1 MRVESDFRDGRLEL
15 SFELDRNDREH
26 LENSDSKMNE
36 GLEVYVDLGSEVKEL
51 HPDQVALATILIC
64 NPFVGKELHL
74 PGPVSEAF
82 YNSVSSVIS
91 RYRIQKNCVED
102 IVPMSAKNRSLP
114 SLAFS
119 GGADSTA
126 ALSVMP
132 GETIPVFLNRP
143 ETRGSRYD
151 PDAAL
156 EICRGI
162 GESGYDVQI
171 VDSNL
176 EFIRDPVGFPTDLAH
191 AVPVVL
197 LADSLD
203 IGSVSFGTIME
214 SGYGI
219 GHEKF
224 HDYRFTAH
232 KKFFGR
238 MFDSIGIELAMPVIG
253 VSEVGTAMIC
263 GKSPFGHYSQS
274 CIRGTWLRPC
284 MSCWKCFRKELL
296 AVSLGLS
303 DSQDLVSMM
312 ETNEVQIRL
321 SSFPISH
328 ENVIIYA
335 IQRMDL
341 EEHPYLKP
349 VASKLD
355 MSARLDFLET
365 WYPCSIDLV
374 PHKMRHSVRSKILQ
388 FLDVMSPD
396 QESDFMKWDM
406 HDHLESDRA
415 KKAQE
420 RLTSVWQDFSSRFG
434 K

>member
-1 MRVESDFRDGRLEL
+1 MRVESNFTDGRLEL
-15 SFELDRNDREH
+15 SFQLDKDDREH
-26 LENSDSKMNE
+26 LENSNSKMNE
-36 GLEVYVDLGSEVKEL
+36 GLEIYIDLGSEVKEL
-51 HPDQVALATILIC
+51 HQDQIALATILIC
-64 NPFVGKELHL
+64 NPFVGKKLHL
-74 PGPVSEAF
+74 PSPVSSSF
-82 YNSVSSVIS
+82 YDSVSSVIS
-91 RYRIQKNCVED
+91 RYKISRNIADD
-102 IVPMSAKNRSLP
+102 IVPMSSSTRENP

-143 ETRGSRYD
+143 ETSGSSYD
-151 PDAAL
+151 SDAAL

-162 GESGYDVQI
+162 EESGYDIRI

-176 EFIRDPVGFPTDLAH
+176 EFVRDPVGFPTDLAH

-197 LADSLD
+197 LANSLE

-224 HDYRFTAH
+224 HDYKTTAH
-232 KKFFGR
+232 RRFFGR
-238 MFDSIGIELAMPVIG
+238 MFNSIGIELSMPVIG

-263 GKSPFGHYSQS
+263 GKSPFGFYSQS
-274 CIRGTWLRPC
+274 CIRGTWMRPC

-296 AVSLGLS
+296 SVSLGLS

-321 SSFPISH
+321 SAFPISH
-328 ENVIIYA
+328 ENVITYA
-335 IQRMDL
+335 IQRLDL
-341 EEHPYLKP
+341 EEHPYLKKL
-349 VASKLD
+349 ASKLD
-355 MSARLDFLET
+355 MTVRLDFLEA
-365 WYPCSIDLV
+365 WHPGSIDLV
-374 PHKMRHSVRSKILQ
+374 PDRMRHSVRSKILQ

-406 HDHLESDRA
+406 RGHLASNRA
-415 KKAQE
+415 KDAQE
-420 RLTSVWQDFSSRFG
+420 KLTTSWQDFSSRFG

>member
-1 MRVESDFRDGRLEL
+1 MRVGSNFRDGRLEL
-15 SFELDRNDREH
+15 NFELDQYDREH
-26 LENSDSKMNE
+26 LKNSNSKMND
-36 GLEVYVDLGSEVKEL
+36 GLVVYVDLGNEVKEL
-51 HPDQVALATILIC
+51 HQDQVALATILIC

-74 PGPVSEAF
+74 PTPVSEEF
-82 YNSVSSVIS
+82 YDSVSSVIS
-91 RYRIQKNCVED
+91 RYRIKKNCLDD
-102 IVPMSAKNRSLP
+102 IVPMSSNPRSVP
-114 SLAFS
+114 ALAFS

-143 ETRGSRYD
+143 ETRESRYD
-151 PDAAL
+151 SDAPL

-162 GESGYDVQI
+162 GESGYDIRI

-176 EFIRDPVGFPTDLAH
+176 EFVRDPVGFPTDLAH
-191 AVPVVL
+191 AVPIVL
-197 LADSLD
+197 MANSLE

-224 HDYRFTAH
+224 HDYKTTAH
-232 KKFFGR
+232 RKFFGR
-238 MFDSIGIELAMPVIG
+238 MFDSIGIELSMPVIG

-263 GKSPFGHYSQS
+263 GKSPFGYYSQS

-296 AVSLGLS
+296 SVSLGFS

-335 IQRMDL
+335 LQRLDL
-341 EEHPYLKP
+341 QEHPYLKTL
-349 VASKLD
+349 ASKLD
-355 MSARLDFLET
+355 MAARLDFLEA
-365 WYPCSIDLV
+365 WHPGSIDLV
-374 PHKMRHSVRSKILQ
+374 PDRMRHSVRSKILQ

-406 HDHLESDRA
+406 RGHLASNRA
-415 KKAQE
+415 KEAQE
-420 RLTSVWQDFSSRFG
+420 KLTTSWQDFSSRFG
-434 K
+434 